1 MELRRRRF
9 DSCYPVSQNWLWKQR
24 IPYNPKNV
32 YLRDMR
38 FLVLL
43 EVKVKIID
51 KPLDWLR
58 PYKNNPRNNDKAV
71 EPVANSIREFGFKVP
86 IVATKDGE
94 IINGHILKLETV
106 PVLIA
111 DDLSEEQ
118 IKAFRLADNKVG
130 EIAEWD
136 TELLYAE
143 LESVEG
149 LDMTMFGFEDVDYSL
164 DDFEESDDPED
175 AKEFSQEEETGIERG
190 DIFQLGRHRLM
201 CGDSTSADDM
211 AQLIDGETIDLY
223 VTDPPYNVAY
233 QGGTEEAMTILNDS
247 MDDVSFRQF
256 LRDAFAVANNN
267 LKPGGAFYIWHA
279 DSEGLNFRA
288 AVKETGWLLKQSII
302 WVKNAIV
309 LGRQD
314 YQWKH
319 EPCLYGWKEGASHY
333 FVDNR
338 SLATVIEEDEENLKE
353 MTKSELISYIKTMQ
367 ETTPT
372 TIFYEDKPV
381 RNDIHPT
388 MKPLKLIA
396 RCVLNSSK
404 KGDRVLDSF
413 NGGGSTLMVCEKSE
427 RIYYGMELDPL
438 YVARTIRRWE
448 EETGL
453 TAEEVS

>member
-1 MELRRRRF
+1 M
-9 DSCYPVSQNWLWKQR
+9 
-24 IPYNPKNV
+24 
-32 YLRDMR
+32 
-38 FLVLL
+38 
-43 EVKVKIID
+43 KIVD
-51 KPLDWLR
+51 KPIEWLR
-58 PYKNNPRNNDKAV
+58 PYENNPRNNEQAV
-71 EPVANSIREFGFKVP
+71 EAVANSIKEFGFKVP
-86 IVATKDGE
+86 IVATIDGE
-94 IINGHILKLETV
+94 IVNGHTRFKAAKFLKLKTV

-111 DDLSEEQ
+111 DDLTEEQ
-118 IKAFRLADNKVG
+118 IKAFRLADNKTG
-130 EIAEWD
+130 ELADWD
-136 TELLYAE
+136 IELLYSE
-143 LESVEG
+143 LEDLTG
-149 LDMTMFGFEDVDYSL
+149 FDMTMFGFEDIDFSL
-164 DDFEESDDPED
+164 DDFEEE
-175 AKEFSQEEETGIERG
+175 KEEGEEADTDSEEKPKVECG
-190 DIFQLGRHRLM
+190 DIYQLGRHRLM
-201 CGDSTSADDM
+201 CGDSTSAEDM
-211 AQLIDGETIDLY
+211 ARLIDGAVIDLY

-233 QGGTEEAMTILNDS
+233 QGGTDEAMTIMNDS

-256 LRDAFAVANNN
+256 LRDAFAVANNH

-319 EPCLYGWKEGASHY
+319 EPCLYGWKDGASHY

-367 ETTPT
+367 DISPT
-372 TIFYEDKPV
+372 TVFYEDKPV

-404 KGDRVLDSF
+404 KGDKVLDSF
-413 NGGGSTLMVCEKSE
+413 NGGGSTLMVCERSE
-427 RIYYGMELDPL
+427 RICYAMELDPV
-438 YVARTIRRWE
+438 YVERTIKRWE

-453 TAEEVS
+453 TAEKVS

>member
-1 MELRRRRF
+1 M
-9 DSCYPVSQNWLWKQR
+9 
-24 IPYNPKNV
+24 
-32 YLRDMR
+32 
-38 FLVLL
+38 
-43 EVKVKIID
+43 KIVD
-51 KPLDWLR
+51 KPIEWLR
-58 PYKNNPRNNDKAV
+58 PYENNPRNNEQAV
-71 EPVANSIREFGFKVP
+71 EAVANSIKEFGFKVP
-86 IVATKDGE
+86 IVATIDGE
-94 IINGHILKLETV
+94 IVNGHTRFKAAKFLKLKTV

-111 DDLSEEQ
+111 DDLTEEQ
-118 IKAFRLADNKVG
+118 IKAFRLADNKTG
-130 EIAEWD
+130 ELADWD
-136 TELLYAE
+136 
-143 LESVEG
+143 VE
-149 LDMTMFGFEDVDYSL
+149 EDERQEG
-164 DDFEESDDPED
+164 EEADIN
-175 AKEFSQEEETGIERG
+175 QEEEPKVEYG
-190 DIFQLGRHRLM
+190 DIYQLGRHRLM
-201 CGDSTSADDM
+201 CGDSTSAEDM
-211 AQLIDGETIDLY
+211 AQLIDGAVIDLY

-233 QGGTEEAMTILNDS
+233 QGGTDEAMTIMNDS

-256 LRDAFAVANNN
+256 LRDAFAVANNH

-319 EPCLYGWKEGASHY
+319 EPCLYGWKDGASHY

-367 ETTPT
+367 DTSPT
-372 TIFYEDKPV
+372 TVFYEDKPV

-404 KGDRVLDSF
+404 KGDKILDSF
-413 NGGGSTLMVCEKSE
+413 NGGGSTLMVCERSE
-427 RIYYGMELDPL
+427 RIGYAMELDPV
-438 YVARTIRRWE
+438 YVERTIKRWE

-453 TAEEVS
+453 TAEKVS

>member
-1 MELRRRRF
+1 MFFGFWRRGT
-9 DSCYPVSQNWLWKQR
+9 
-24 IPYNPKNV
+24 
-32 YLRDMR
+32 
-38 FLVLL
+38 
-43 EVKVKIID
+43 VKIVD
-51 KPLDWLR
+51 KPIEWLR
-58 PYKNNPRNNDKAV
+58 PYENNPRNNEQAV
-71 EPVANSIREFGFKVP
+71 EAVANSIKEFGFKVP
-86 IVATKDGE
+86 IVATIDGE
-94 IINGHILKLETV
+94 IVNGHTRFKAAKFLKLKTV

-111 DDLSEEQ
+111 DDLTEEQ
-118 IKAFRLADNKVG
+118 TKAFRLADNKTG
-130 EIAEWD
+130 ELADWD
-136 TELLYAE
+136 VELLYGE
-143 LESVEG
+143 LDELTG
-149 LDMTMFGFEDVDYSL
+149 FDMTMFGFEDIDFSL
-164 DDFEESDDPED
+164 DDFEEVE
-175 AKEFSQEEETGIERG
+175 KEEGEEVDINQEEKPKVEYG
-190 DIFQLGRHRLM
+190 DIYQLGRHRLM
-201 CGDSTSADDM
+201 CGDSTSAEDM
-211 AQLIDGETIDLY
+211 AQLIDGAVIDLY

-233 QGGTEEAMTILNDS
+233 QGGTDEAMTIMNDS

-256 LRDAFAVANNN
+256 LRDAFAVANNH

-319 EPCLYGWKEGASHY
+319 EPCLYGWKDGASHY

-353 MTKSELISYIKTMQ
+353 MTKGELISYIKIMQ
-367 ETTPT
+367 DTSPT
-372 TIFYEDKPV
+372 TVFYEDKPV

-404 KGDRVLDSF
+404 KGDKILDSF
-413 NGGGSTLMVCEKSE
+413 NGGGSTLMVCERSE
-427 RIYYGMELDPL
+427 RVCYAMELDPV
-438 YVARTIRRWE
+438 YVERTIKRWE

-453 TAEEVS
+453 TAEKVS

>member
-1 MELRRRRF
+1 M
-9 DSCYPVSQNWLWKQR
+9 
-24 IPYNPKNV
+24 
-32 YLRDMR
+32 
-38 FLVLL
+38 
-43 EVKVKIID
+43 KIVD
-51 KPLDWLR
+51 KPIEWLR
-58 PYKNNPRNNDKAV
+58 PYENNPRNNEQAV
-71 EPVANSIREFGFKVP
+71 EAVANSIKEFGFKVP
-86 IVATKDGE
+86 IVATIDGE
-94 IINGHILKLETV
+94 IVNGHTRFKAAKFLKLKTV

-111 DDLSEEQ
+111 DDLTEEQ
-118 IKAFRLADNKVG
+118 IKAFRLADNKTG
-130 EIAEWD
+130 ELADWD
-136 TELLYAE
+136 IELLYGE
-143 LESVEG
+143 LDELTG
-149 LDMTMFGFEDVDYSL
+149 FDMTMFGFEDIDFSL
-164 DDFEESDDPED
+164 DDFEEVE
-175 AKEFSQEEETGIERG
+175 KEEGEEVDINQEEKSKVEYG
-190 DIFQLGRHRLM
+190 DIYQLGRHRLM
-201 CGDSTSADDM
+201 CGDSTSAEDM
-211 AQLIDGETIDLY
+211 AQLIDGAVIDLY

-233 QGGTEEAMTILNDS
+233 QGGTDEAMTIMNDS

-256 LRDAFAVANNN
+256 LRDAFAVANNH

-319 EPCLYGWKEGASHY
+319 EPCLYGWKDGASHY

-367 ETTPT
+367 DTSPT
-372 TIFYEDKPV
+372 TVFYEDKPV

-404 KGDRVLDSF
+404 KGDKILDSF
-413 NGGGSTLMVCEKSE
+413 NGGGSTLMVCERSK
-427 RIYYGMELDPL
+427 RVCYAMELDPV
-438 YVARTIRRWE
+438 YVERTIKRRE

-453 TAEEVS
+453 TAEKVS

>member
-1 MELRRRRF
+1 M
-9 DSCYPVSQNWLWKQR
+9 
-24 IPYNPKNV
+24 
-32 YLRDMR
+32 
-38 FLVLL
+38 
-43 EVKVKIID
+43 KIVD
-51 KPLDWLR
+51 KPIEWLR
-58 PYKNNPRNNDKAV
+58 PYENNPRNNEQAV
-71 EPVANSIREFGFKVP
+71 EAVANSIKEFGFKVP
-86 IVATKDGE
+86 IVATIDGE
-94 IINGHILKLETV
+94 IVNGHTRFKAAKFLKLKTV

-111 DDLSEEQ
+111 DDLTEEQ
-118 IKAFRLADNKVG
+118 IKGFRLADNKTG
-130 EIAEWD
+130 ELADWD
-136 TELLYAE
+136 VELLYGE
-143 LESVEG
+143 LDELTG
-149 LDMTMFGFEDVDYSL
+149 FDMTMFGFEDIDFSL
-164 DDFEESDDPED
+164 DDFEEDE
-175 AKEFSQEEETGIERG
+175 KETGEEADIDSEEKPKVEYG

-201 CGDSTSADDM
+201 CGDSTSAEDM
-211 AQLIDGETIDLY
+211 ARLIDGAVIDLY

-233 QGGTEEAMTILNDS
+233 QGGTDEAMTIMNDS

-256 LRDAFAVANNN
+256 LRDAFAVANNH

-319 EPCLYGWKEGASHY
+319 EPCLYGWKDGASHY

-367 ETTPT
+367 DTSPT
-372 TIFYEDKPV
+372 TVFYEDKPV

-388 MKPLKLIA
+388 MKLLKLIA

-404 KGDRVLDSF
+404 KGDKILDSF
-413 NGGGSTLMVCEKSE
+413 NGGGSTLMVCERSE
-427 RIYYGMELDPL
+427 RIGYAMELDPV
-438 YVARTIRRWE
+438 YVERTIKRWE

-453 TAEEVS
+453 TAEKVS

>member
-1 MELRRRRF
+1 M
-9 DSCYPVSQNWLWKQR
+9 
-24 IPYNPKNV
+24 
-32 YLRDMR
+32 
-38 FLVLL
+38 
-43 EVKVKIID
+43 KIVD
-51 KPLDWLR
+51 KPIEWLR
-58 PYKNNPRNNDKAV
+58 PYENNPRNNEQAV
-71 EPVANSIREFGFKVP
+71 EAVANSIKEFGFKVP
-86 IVATKDGE
+86 IVATIDGE
-94 IINGHILKLETV
+94 IVNGHTRFKAAKFLKLKTV

-111 DDLSEEQ
+111 DDLTEEQ
-118 IKAFRLADNKVG
+118 IKAFRLADNKTG
-130 EIAEWD
+130 ELADWD
-136 TELLYAE
+136 VELLYGE
-143 LESVEG
+143 LDELTG
-149 LDMTMFGFEDVDYSL
+149 FDMTMFGFEDIDFSL
-164 DDFEESDDPED
+164 DDFEEDERQEGEEADIN
-175 AKEFSQEEETGIERG
+175 QEEEPKVEYG
-190 DIFQLGRHRLM
+190 DIYQLGRHRLM
-201 CGDSTSADDM
+201 CGDSTSAEDM
-211 AQLIDGETIDLY
+211 AQLIDGAVIDLY

-233 QGGTEEAMTILNDS
+233 QGGTDEAMTIMNDS

-256 LRDAFAVANNN
+256 LRDAFAVANNH

-319 EPCLYGWKEGASHY
+319 EPCLYGWKDGASHY

-367 ETTPT
+367 DTSPT
-372 TIFYEDKPV
+372 TVFYEDKPV

-404 KGDRVLDSF
+404 KGDKILDSF
-413 NGGGSTLMVCEKSE
+413 NGGGSTLMVCERSE
-427 RIYYGMELDPL
+427 RIGYAMELDPV
-438 YVARTIRRWE
+438 YVERTIKRWE

-453 TAEEVS
+453 TAEKVS

>member
-1 MELRRRRF
+1 M
-9 DSCYPVSQNWLWKQR
+9 
-24 IPYNPKNV
+24 
-32 YLRDMR
+32 
-38 FLVLL
+38 
-43 EVKVKIID
+43 KIVD
-51 KPLDWLR
+51 KPIEWLR
-58 PYKNNPRNNDKAV
+58 PYENNPRNNEQAV
-71 EPVANSIREFGFKVP
+71 EAVANSIKEFGFKVP
-86 IVATKDGE
+86 IVATIDGE
-94 IINGHILKLETV
+94 IVNGHTRFKAAKSLKLKTV

-111 DDLSEEQ
+111 DDLTEEQ
-118 IKAFRLADNKVG
+118 IKAFRLADNKTG
-130 EIAEWD
+130 ELAEWNV
-136 TELLYAE
+136 ELLYGE
-143 LESVEG
+143 LDELDG
-149 LDMTMFGFEDVDYSL
+149 FDMTLFGFEDIDFSL
-164 DDFEESDDPED
+164 DDFEEDE
-175 AKEFSQEEETGIERG
+175 KEEGEEVDINQEEKPKVEYG

-201 CGDSTSADDM
+201 CGDSTSAEDM
-211 AQLIDGETIDLY
+211 ARLIDGAVIDLY

-233 QGGTEEAMTILNDS
+233 QGGTDEAMTIMNDS

-256 LRDAFAVANNN
+256 LRDAFAVANNH

-319 EPCLYGWKEGASHY
+319 EPCLYGWKDGASHY

-367 ETTPT
+367 YTSPT
-372 TIFYEDKPV
+372 TVFYEDKPV

-404 KGDRVLDSF
+404 KGDKILDSF
-413 NGGGSTLMVCEKSE
+413 NGGGSTLMVCERSE
-427 RIYYGMELDPL
+427 RIGYAMELDPV
-438 YVARTIRRWE
+438 YVERTIKRRE

-453 TAEEVS
+453 TAEKVS

>member
-1 MELRRRRF
+1 M
-9 DSCYPVSQNWLWKQR
+9 
-24 IPYNPKNV
+24 
-32 YLRDMR
+32 
-38 FLVLL
+38 
-43 EVKVKIID
+43 KIVD
-51 KPLDWLR
+51 KPIEWLR
-58 PYKNNPRNNDKAV
+58 PYENNPRNNEQAV
-71 EPVANSIREFGFKVP
+71 EAVANSIKEFGFKVP
-86 IVATKDGE
+86 IVATIDGE
-94 IINGHILKLETV
+94 IVNGHTRFKAAKFLKLKTV

-111 DDLSEEQ
+111 DDLTEEQ
-118 IKAFRLADNKVG
+118 IKAFRLADNKTG
-130 EIAEWD
+130 ELADWD
-136 TELLYAE
+136 VELLYSE
-143 LESVEG
+143 LDELTG
-149 LDMTMFGFEDVDYSL
+149 FDMTMFGFEDIDFSL
-164 DDFEESDDPED
+164 DDFEEDE
-175 AKEFSQEEETGIERG
+175 KETGEEADIDSEEKPKVEYG

-201 CGDSTSADDM
+201 CGDSTSAEDM
-211 AQLIDGETIDLY
+211 ARLIDGAVIDLY

-233 QGGTEEAMTILNDS
+233 QGGTDEAMTIMNDS

-256 LRDAFAVANNN
+256 LRDAFAVANNH

-279 DSEGLNFRA
+279 DSECLNFRA

-319 EPCLYGWKEGASHY
+319 EPCLYGWKDGASHY

-367 ETTPT
+367 DTSPT
-372 TIFYEDKPV
+372 TVFYEDKPV

-404 KGDRVLDSF
+404 KGDKILDSF
-413 NGGGSTLMVCEKSE
+413 NGGGSTLMVCERSE
-427 RIYYGMELDPL
+427 RIGYAMELDPV
-438 YVARTIRRWE
+438 YVERTIKRWE

-453 TAEEVS
+453 TAEKVS

>member
-1 MELRRRRF
+1 M
-9 DSCYPVSQNWLWKQR
+9 
-24 IPYNPKNV
+24 
-32 YLRDMR
+32 
-38 FLVLL
+38 
-43 EVKVKIID
+43 KIVD
-51 KPLDWLR
+51 KPIEWLR
-58 PYKNNPRNNDKAV
+58 PYENNPRNNEQAV
-71 EPVANSIREFGFKVP
+71 EAVANSIKEFGFKVP
-86 IVATKDGE
+86 IVATIDGE
-94 IINGHILKLETV
+94 IVNGHTRFKAAKFLKLKTV

-111 DDLSEEQ
+111 DDLTEEQ
-118 IKAFRLADNKVG
+118 IKAFRLADNKTG
-130 EIAEWD
+130 ELADWD
-136 TELLYAE
+136 VELLYGE
-143 LESVEG
+143 LDELTG
-149 LDMTMFGFEDVDYSL
+149 FDMTMFGFEDIDFSL
-164 DDFEESDDPED
+164 DDFEEVE
-175 AKEFSQEEETGIERG
+175 KEEGEEVDINQEEKPKVEYG
-190 DIFQLGRHRLM
+190 DIYQLGRHRLM
-201 CGDSTSADDM
+201 CGDSTSAEDM
-211 AQLIDGETIDLY
+211 AQLIDGAVIDLY

-233 QGGTEEAMTILNDS
+233 QGGTDEAMTIMNDS

-256 LRDAFAVANNN
+256 LRDAFAVANNH

-319 EPCLYGWKEGASHY
+319 EPCLYGWKDGASHY

-367 ETTPT
+367 DTSPT
-372 TIFYEDKPV
+372 TVFYEDKPV

-404 KGDRVLDSF
+404 KGDKILDSF
-413 NGGGSTLMVCEKSE
+413 NGGGSTLMVCERSE
-427 RIYYGMELDPL
+427 RIGYAMELDPV
-438 YVARTIRRWE
+438 YVERTIKRWE

-453 TAEEVS
+453 TAEKVS

>member
-1 MELRRRRF
+1 MFFGFLRR
-9 DSCYPVSQNWLWKQR
+9 
-24 IPYNPKNV
+24 
-32 YLRDMR
+32 
-38 FLVLL
+38 
-43 EVKVKIID
+43 ETVKIVD
-51 KPLDWLR
+51 KPIEWLR
-58 PYKNNPRNNDKAV
+58 PYENNPRNNEQAV
-71 EPVANSIREFGFKVP
+71 ESVANSIKEFGFKVP
-86 IVATKDGE
+86 IVATIDGE
-94 IINGHILKLETV
+94 IVNGHTRFKAAKFLKLKTV

-111 DDLSEEQ
+111 DDLTEEQ
-118 IKAFRLADNKVG
+118 IKAFRLADNKTG
-130 EIAEWD
+130 ELADWD
-136 TELLYAE
+136 IELLYSE
-143 LESVEG
+143 LDDLTG
-149 LDMTMFGFEDVDYSL
+149 FDMTMFGFEDIDFSL
-164 DDFEESDDPED
+164 DDFEEAE
-175 AKEFSQEEETGIERG
+175 KEEGEEADTDSEEKPKVEYG
-190 DIFQLGRHRLM
+190 DIYQLGRHRLM
-201 CGDSTSADDM
+201 CGDSTSAEDM
-211 AQLIDGETIDLY
+211 ARLIDGAVIDLY

-233 QGGTEEAMTILNDS
+233 QGGTDEAMTIMNDS

-256 LRDAFAVANNN
+256 LRDAFAVANNH

-319 EPCLYGWKEGASHY
+319 EPCLYGWKDGASHY

-338 SLATVIEEDEENLKE
+338 SLATVIEEDEENLKG

-367 ETTPT
+367 DTSPT
-372 TIFYEDKPV
+372 TVFYEDKPV

-404 KGDRVLDSF
+404 KGDKVLDSF
-413 NGGGSTLMVCEKSE
+413 NGGGSTLMVCERSE
-427 RIYYGMELDPL
+427 RVCYAMELDPV
-438 YVARTIRRWE
+438 YVERTIKRWE

-453 TAEEVS
+453 TAEKVS

>member
-1 MELRRRRF
+1 M
-9 DSCYPVSQNWLWKQR
+9 
-24 IPYNPKNV
+24 
-32 YLRDMR
+32 
-38 FLVLL
+38 
-43 EVKVKIID
+43 KIVD
-51 KPLDWLR
+51 KPIEWLR
-58 PYKNNPRNNDKAV
+58 PYENNPRNNEQAV
-71 EPVANSIREFGFKVP
+71 EAVANSIKEFGFKVP
-86 IVATKDGE
+86 IVATIDGE
-94 IINGHILKLETV
+94 IVNGHTRFKAAKSLKLKTV

-111 DDLSEEQ
+111 DDLTEEQ
-118 IKAFRLADNKVG
+118 IKAFRLADNKTG
-130 EIAEWD
+130 ELAEWNV
-136 TELLYAE
+136 ELLYGE
-143 LESVEG
+143 LDELDG
-149 LDMTMFGFEDVDYSL
+149 FDMTLFGFEDIDFSL
-164 DDFEESDDPED
+164 DDFEEDE
-175 AKEFSQEEETGIERG
+175 KETGEEVDIDSEEKPKVEYG

-201 CGDSTSADDM
+201 CGDSTSAEDM
-211 AQLIDGETIDLY
+211 ARLIDGAVIDLY

-233 QGGTEEAMTILNDS
+233 QGGTDEAMTIMNDS

-256 LRDAFAVANNN
+256 LRDAFAVANNH

-309 LGRQD
+309 LGRQY

-319 EPCLYGWKEGASHY
+319 EPCLYGWKDGASHY

-396 RCVLNSSK
+396 RCILNSSK

-427 RIYYGMELDPL
+427 RIYYGMELDPI

-453 TAEEVS
+453 TAEKVS

>member
-1 MELRRRRF
+1 M
-9 DSCYPVSQNWLWKQR
+9 
-24 IPYNPKNV
+24 
-32 YLRDMR
+32 
-38 FLVLL
+38 
-43 EVKVKIID
+43 KIVD
-51 KPLDWLR
+51 KPIEWLR
-58 PYKNNPRNNDKAV
+58 PYENNPRNNEQAV
-71 EPVANSIREFGFKVP
+71 EAVANSIKEFGFKVP
-86 IVATKDGE
+86 IVATIDGE
-94 IINGHILKLETV
+94 IVNGHTRFKAAKFLKLKTV

-111 DDLSEEQ
+111 DDLTEEQ
-118 IKAFRLADNKVG
+118 IKAFRLADNKTG
-130 EIAEWD
+130 ELADWD
-136 TELLYAE
+136 VELLYSE
-143 LESVEG
+143 LDELTG
-149 LDMTMFGFEDVDYSL
+149 FDMTMFGFEDIDFSL
-164 DDFEESDDPED
+164 DDFEEDE
-175 AKEFSQEEETGIERG
+175 KETGEEVDIDSEEKPKVEYG

-201 CGDSTSADDM
+201 CGDSTSAEDM
-211 AQLIDGETIDLY
+211 ARLIDGAVIDLY

-233 QGGTEEAMTILNDS
+233 QGGTDEAMTIMNDS

-256 LRDAFAVANNN
+256 LRDAFAVANNH

-319 EPCLYGWKEGASHY
+319 EPCLYGWKDGASHY

-367 ETTPT
+367 DTSPT
-372 TIFYEDKPV
+372 TVFYEDKPV

-404 KGDRVLDSF
+404 KGDKILDSF
-413 NGGGSTLMVCEKSE
+413 NGGGSTLMVCERSE
-427 RIYYGMELDPL
+427 RIGYAMELDPV
-438 YVARTIRRWE
+438 YVERTIKRWE

-453 TAEEVS
+453 TAEKVS

>member
-1 MELRRRRF
+1 M
-9 DSCYPVSQNWLWKQR
+9 
-24 IPYNPKNV
+24 
-32 YLRDMR
+32 
-38 FLVLL
+38 
-43 EVKVKIID
+43 KIVD
-51 KPLDWLR
+51 KPIEWLR
-58 PYKNNPRNNDKAV
+58 PYENNPRNNEQAV
-71 EPVANSIREFGFKVP
+71 EAVTNSIKEFGFKVP
-86 IVATKDGE
+86 IVATIDGE
-94 IINGHILKLETV
+94 IVNGHTRFKAAKFLKLKTV

-111 DDLSEEQ
+111 DDLTEEQ
-118 IKAFRLADNKVG
+118 IKAFRLADNKTG
-130 EIAEWD
+130 ELADWD
-136 TELLYAE
+136 VELLYGE
-143 LESVEG
+143 LDELTG
-149 LDMTMFGFEDVDYSL
+149 FDMTMFGFEDIDFSL
-164 DDFEESDDPED
+164 DDFEEDE
-175 AKEFSQEEETGIERG
+175 KETGEEVDIDSEEKPKVEYG

-201 CGDSTSADDM
+201 CGDSTSAEDM
-211 AQLIDGETIDLY
+211 AQLIDGAVIDLY

-233 QGGTEEAMTILNDS
+233 QGGTDEAMTIMNDS

-256 LRDAFAVANNN
+256 LRDAFAVANNH

-319 EPCLYGWKEGASHY
+319 EPCLYGWKDGASHY

-367 ETTPT
+367 DTSPT
-372 TIFYEDKPV
+372 TVFYEDKPV

-404 KGDRVLDSF
+404 KGDKILDSF
-413 NGGGSTLMVCEKSE
+413 NGGGSTLMVCERSE
-427 RIYYGMELDPL
+427 RIGYAMELDPV
-438 YVARTIRRWE
+438 YVERTIKRWE

-453 TAEEVS
+453 TAEKVS

>member
-1 MELRRRRF
+1 M
-9 DSCYPVSQNWLWKQR
+9 
-24 IPYNPKNV
+24 
-32 YLRDMR
+32 
-38 FLVLL
+38 
-43 EVKVKIID
+43 KIVD
-51 KPLDWLR
+51 KPIEWLR
-58 PYKNNPRNNDKAV
+58 PYENNPRNNEQAV
-71 EPVANSIREFGFKVP
+71 EAVANSIKEFGFKVP
-86 IVATKDGE
+86 IVATIDGE
-94 IINGHILKLETV
+94 IVNGHTRFKAAKSLKLKTV

-111 DDLSEEQ
+111 DDLTEEQ
-118 IKAFRLADNKVG
+118 IKAFRLADNKTG
-130 EIAEWD
+130 ELAEWNV
-136 TELLYAE
+136 ELLYGE
-143 LESVEG
+143 LDELDG
-149 LDMTMFGFEDVDYSL
+149 FDMTLFGFEDIDFSL
-164 DDFEESDDPED
+164 DDFEEDE
-175 AKEFSQEEETGIERG
+175 KEEGEEVDINQEEKPKVEYG

-201 CGDSTSADDM
+201 CGDSTSAEDM
-211 AQLIDGETIDLY
+211 ARLIDGAVIDLY

-233 QGGTEEAMTILNDS
+233 QGGTDEAMTIMNDS

-256 LRDAFAVANNN
+256 LRDAFAVANNH

-319 EPCLYGWKEGASHY
+319 EPCLYGWKDGASHY

-367 ETTPT
+367 DTSPT
-372 TIFYEDKPV
+372 TVFYEDKPV

-404 KGDRVLDSF
+404 KGDKILDSF
-413 NGGGSTLMVCEKSE
+413 NGGGSTLMVCERSE
-427 RIYYGMELDPL
+427 RIGYAMELDPV
-438 YVARTIRRWE
+438 YVERTIKRRE

-453 TAEEVS
+453 TAEKVS

>member
-1 MELRRRRF
+1 MFFGFLRR
-9 DSCYPVSQNWLWKQR
+9 
-24 IPYNPKNV
+24 
-32 YLRDMR
+32 
-38 FLVLL
+38 
-43 EVKVKIID
+43 ETVKIVD
-51 KPLDWLR
+51 KPIEWLR
-58 PYKNNPRNNDKAV
+58 PYENNPRNNEQAV
-71 EPVANSIREFGFKVP
+71 EAVANSIKEFGFKVP
-86 IVATKDGE
+86 IVATIDGE
-94 IINGHILKLETV
+94 IVNGHTRFKAAKFLKLKTV

-111 DDLSEEQ
+111 DDLTEEQ
-118 IKAFRLADNKVG
+118 IKAFRLADNKTG
-130 EIAEWD
+130 ELADWD
-136 TELLYAE
+136 VELLYSE
-143 LESVEG
+143 LDELTG
-149 LDMTMFGFEDVDYSL
+149 FDMTMFGFEDIDFSL
-164 DDFEESDDPED
+164 DDFEEDE
-175 AKEFSQEEETGIERG
+175 KETGEEADIDSEEKPKVEYG

-201 CGDSTSADDM
+201 CGDSTSAEDM
-211 AQLIDGETIDLY
+211 AQLIDGAVIDLY

-233 QGGTEEAMTILNDS
+233 QGGTDEAMTIMNDS

-256 LRDAFAVANNN
+256 LRDAFTVANNH

-319 EPCLYGWKEGASHY
+319 EPCLYGWKDGASHY

-367 ETTPT
+367 DTSPT
-372 TIFYEDKPV
+372 TVFYEDKPV

-404 KGDRVLDSF
+404 KGDKILDSF
-413 NGGGSTLMVCEKSE
+413 NGGGSTLMVCERSE
-427 RIYYGMELDPL
+427 RVCYAMELDPV
-438 YVARTIRRWE
+438 YVERTIKRWE

-453 TAEEVS
+453 TAEKVS

>member
-1 MELRRRRF
+1 M
-9 DSCYPVSQNWLWKQR
+9 
-24 IPYNPKNV
+24 
-32 YLRDMR
+32 
-38 FLVLL
+38 
-43 EVKVKIID
+43 KIVD
-51 KPLDWLR
+51 KPIEWLR
-58 PYKNNPRNNDKAV
+58 PYENNPRNNEQAV
-71 EPVANSIREFGFKVP
+71 EAVANSIKEFGFKVP
-86 IVATKDGE
+86 IVATIDGE
-94 IINGHILKLETV
+94 IVNGHTRFKAAKFLKLKTV

-111 DDLSEEQ
+111 DDLTEEQ
-118 IKAFRLADNKVG
+118 IKAFRLADNKTG
-130 EIAEWD
+130 ELADWD
-136 TELLYAE
+136 VELLYGE
-143 LESVEG
+143 LDELTG
-149 LDMTMFGFEDVDYSL
+149 FDMTMFGFEDIDFSL
-164 DDFEESDDPED
+164 DDFEEVE
-175 AKEFSQEEETGIERG
+175 KEEGEEVDINQEEKPKVEYG
-190 DIFQLGRHRLM
+190 DIYQLGRHRLM
-201 CGDSTSADDM
+201 CGDSTSAEDV
-211 AQLIDGETIDLY
+211 AQLIDGAVIDLY

-233 QGGTEEAMTILNDS
+233 QGGTDEAMTIMNDS

-256 LRDAFAVANNN
+256 LRDAFAVANNH

-319 EPCLYGWKEGASHY
+319 EPCLYGWKDGASHY

-367 ETTPT
+367 DTSPT
-372 TIFYEDKPV
+372 TVFYEDKPV

-404 KGDRVLDSF
+404 KGDKILDSF
-413 NGGGSTLMVCEKSE
+413 NGGGSTLMVCERSE
-427 RIYYGMELDPL
+427 RVCYAMELDPV
-438 YVARTIRRWE
+438 YVERTIKR
-448 EETGL
+448 
-453 TAEEVS
+453 

>member
-1 MELRRRRF
+1 
-9 DSCYPVSQNWLWKQR
+9 
-24 IPYNPKNV
+24 
-32 YLRDMR
+32 
-38 FLVLL
+38 
-43 EVKVKIID
+43 VKIVD
-51 KPLDWLR
+51 KPIEWLR
-58 PYKNNPRNNDKAV
+58 PYENNPRNNEQAV
-71 EPVANSIREFGFKVP
+71 EAVANSIKEFGFKVP
-86 IVATKDGE
+86 IVATIDGE
-94 IINGHILKLETV
+94 IVNGHTRFKAAKFLKLKTV

-111 DDLSEEQ
+111 DDLTEEQ
-118 IKAFRLADNKVG
+118 IKAFRLADNKTG
-130 EIAEWD
+130 ELADWD
-136 TELLYAE
+136 VELLYSE
-143 LESVEG
+143 LDELTG
-149 LDMTMFGFEDVDYSL
+149 FDMTMFGFEDIDFSL
-164 DDFEESDDPED
+164 DDFEEDE
-175 AKEFSQEEETGIERG
+175 KETGEEADIDSEEKPKVEYG

-201 CGDSTSADDM
+201 CGDSTSAEDM
-211 AQLIDGETIDLY
+211 ARLIDGAVIDLY

-233 QGGTEEAMTILNDS
+233 QGGTDEAMTIMNDS

-256 LRDAFAVANNN
+256 LRDAFAVANNH

-319 EPCLYGWKEGASHY
+319 EPCLYGWKDGASHY

-367 ETTPT
+367 DTSPT
-372 TIFYEDKPV
+372 TVFYEDKPV

-404 KGDRVLDSF
+404 KGDKILDSF
-413 NGGGSTLMVCEKSE
+413 NGGGSTLMVCERSE
-427 RIYYGMELDPL
+427 RIGYAMELDPV
-438 YVARTIRRWE
+438 YVERTIKRWE

-453 TAEEVS
+453 TAEKVS

>member
-1 MELRRRRF
+1 MFFGFWRRGT
-9 DSCYPVSQNWLWKQR
+9 
-24 IPYNPKNV
+24 
-32 YLRDMR
+32 
-38 FLVLL
+38 
-43 EVKVKIID
+43 VKIVD
-51 KPLDWLR
+51 KPIEWLR
-58 PYKNNPRNNDKAV
+58 PYENNPRNNEQAV
-71 EPVANSIREFGFKVP
+71 EAVANSIKEFGFKVP
-86 IVATKDGE
+86 IVATIDGE
-94 IINGHILKLETV
+94 IVNGHTRFKAAKFLKLKTV

-111 DDLSEEQ
+111 DDLTEEQ
-118 IKAFRLADNKVG
+118 IKAFRLADNKTG
-130 EIAEWD
+130 ELADWD
-136 TELLYAE
+136 VELLYGE
-143 LESVEG
+143 LDELTG
-149 LDMTMFGFEDVDYSL
+149 FDMTMFGFEDIDFSL
-164 DDFEESDDPED
+164 DDFEEVE
-175 AKEFSQEEETGIERG
+175 KEEGEGVDINQEEKSKVEYG
-190 DIFQLGRHRLM
+190 DIYQLGRHRLM
-201 CGDSTSADDM
+201 CGDSTSAEDM
-211 AQLIDGETIDLY
+211 AQLIDGAVIDLY

-233 QGGTEEAMTILNDS
+233 QGGTDEAMTIMNDS

-256 LRDAFAVANNN
+256 LRDAFAVANNH

-319 EPCLYGWKEGASHY
+319 EPCLYGWKDGASHY

-367 ETTPT
+367 DTSPT
-372 TIFYEDKPV
+372 TVFYEDKPV

-404 KGDRVLDSF
+404 KGDKILDSF
-413 NGGGSTLMVCEKSE
+413 NGGSSTLMVCERSE
-427 RIYYGMELDPL
+427 RVCYAMELDPV
-438 YVARTIRRWE
+438 YVERTIKRWE

-453 TAEEVS
+453 TAEKVS

>member
-1 MELRRRRF
+1 M
-9 DSCYPVSQNWLWKQR
+9 
-24 IPYNPKNV
+24 
-32 YLRDMR
+32 
-38 FLVLL
+38 
-43 EVKVKIID
+43 KIVD
-51 KPLDWLR
+51 KPIEWLR
-58 PYKNNPRNNDKAV
+58 PYEKNPRNNEQAV
-71 EPVANSIREFGFKVP
+71 EAVANSIKEFGFKVP
-86 IVATKDGE
+86 IVATIDGE
-94 IINGHILKLETV
+94 IVNGHTRFKAAKFLKLKTV

-111 DDLSEEQ
+111 DDLTEEQ
-118 IKAFRLADNKVG
+118 IKAFRLADNKTG
-130 EIAEWD
+130 ELADWD
-136 TELLYAE
+136 VELLYSE
-143 LESVEG
+143 LDELTG
-149 LDMTMFGFEDVDYSL
+149 FDMTMFGFEDIDFSL
-164 DDFEESDDPED
+164 DDFEEDE
-175 AKEFSQEEETGIERG
+175 KETGEEVDIDSEEKPKVEYG

-201 CGDSTSADDM
+201 CGDSTSAEDM
-211 AQLIDGETIDLY
+211 ARLIDGAVIDLY

-233 QGGTEEAMTILNDS
+233 QGGTDEAMTIMNDS

-256 LRDAFAVANNN
+256 LRDAFAVANNH

-319 EPCLYGWKEGASHY
+319 EPCLYGWKDGASHY

-367 ETTPT
+367 DTSPT
-372 TIFYEDKPV
+372 TVFYEDKPV

-404 KGDRVLDSF
+404 KGDKILDSF
-413 NGGGSTLMVCEKSE
+413 NGGGSTLMVCERSE
-427 RIYYGMELDPL
+427 RIGYAMELDPV
-438 YVARTIRRWE
+438 YVERTIKRWE

-453 TAEEVS
+453 TAEKVS

>member
-1 MELRRRRF
+1 M
-9 DSCYPVSQNWLWKQR
+9 
-24 IPYNPKNV
+24 
-32 YLRDMR
+32 
-38 FLVLL
+38 
-43 EVKVKIID
+43 KIVD
-51 KPLDWLR
+51 KPIEWLR
-58 PYKNNPRNNDKAV
+58 PYENNPRNNEQAV
-71 EPVANSIREFGFKVP
+71 EAVANSIKEFGFKVP
-86 IVATKDGE
+86 IVATIDGE
-94 IINGHILKLETV
+94 IINGHTRFKAAKFLKLKAV

-111 DDLSEEQ
+111 DDLSDEQ
-118 IKAFRLADNKVG
+118 IKAFRLADNKTG
-130 EIAEWD
+130 ELADWD
-136 TELLYAE
+136 IELLYSE
-143 LESVEG
+143 LEDLTG
-149 LDMTMFGFEDVDYSL
+149 FDMTMFGFEDIDFSL
-164 DDFEESDDPED
+164 DDFEEE
-175 AKEFSQEEETGIERG
+175 KEEREEADTDSEEKPKVQYG
-190 DIFQLGRHRLM
+190 DIYQLGRHRLM
-201 CGDSTSADDM
+201 CGDSTSAEDM
-211 AQLIDGETIDLY
+211 ARLIDGAVIDLY

-233 QGGTEEAMTILNDS
+233 QGGTDEAMTIMNDS

-256 LRDAFAVANNN
+256 LRDAFVVANNH

-319 EPCLYGWKEGASHY
+319 EPCLYGWKDGASHY

-367 ETTPT
+367 DTSPT
-372 TIFYEDKPV
+372 TVFYEDKPV

-404 KGDRVLDSF
+404 KGDKVLDSF
-413 NGGGSTLMVCEKSE
+413 NGGGSTLMVCERSE
-427 RIYYGMELDPL
+427 RICYAMELDPV
-438 YVARTIRRWE
+438 YVERTIKRWE

-453 TAEEVS
+453 TAEKVS

>member
-1 MELRRRRF
+1 M
-9 DSCYPVSQNWLWKQR
+9 
-24 IPYNPKNV
+24 
-32 YLRDMR
+32 
-38 FLVLL
+38 
-43 EVKVKIID
+43 KIVD
-51 KPLDWLR
+51 KPIEWLR
-58 PYKNNPRNNDKAV
+58 PYENNPRNNEQAV
-71 EPVANSIREFGFKVP
+71 EAVANSINEFGFKVP
-86 IVATKDGE
+86 IVATIDGE
-94 IINGHILKLETV
+94 IVNGHTRFKAAKFLKLKTV

-111 DDLSEEQ
+111 DDLTEEQ
-118 IKAFRLADNKVG
+118 IKAFRLADNKTG
-130 EIAEWD
+130 ELAEWNV
-136 TELLYAE
+136 ELLYGE
-143 LESVEG
+143 LDELDG
-149 LDMTMFGFEDVDYSL
+149 FDMTLFGFEDIDFSL
-164 DDFEESDDPED
+164 DDFEEDE
-175 AKEFSQEEETGIERG
+175 KETGEEVDIDSEEKPKVEYG

-201 CGDSTSADDM
+201 CGDSTSAEDM
-211 AQLIDGETIDLY
+211 ARLIDGAVIDLY

-233 QGGTEEAMTILNDS
+233 QGGTDEAMTIMNDS

-256 LRDAFAVANNN
+256 LRDAFVVANNH

-319 EPCLYGWKEGASHY
+319 EPCLYGWKDGASHY

-338 SLATVIEEDEENLKE
+338 SLVTVIEEDEENLKE

-367 ETTPT
+367 DTSPT
-372 TIFYEDKPV
+372 TVFYEDKPV

-404 KGDRVLDSF
+404 KGDKILDSF
-413 NGGGSTLMVCEKSE
+413 NGGGSTLMVCERSE
-427 RIYYGMELDPL
+427 RIGYAMELDPV
-438 YVARTIRRWE
+438 YVERTIKRWE

-453 TAEEVS
+453 TAEKVS

>member
-1 MELRRRRF
+1 M
-9 DSCYPVSQNWLWKQR
+9 
-24 IPYNPKNV
+24 
-32 YLRDMR
+32 
-38 FLVLL
+38 
-43 EVKVKIID
+43 KIVD
-51 KPLDWLR
+51 KPIEWLR
-58 PYKNNPRNNDKAV
+58 PYENNPRNNEQAV
-71 EPVANSIREFGFKVP
+71 EAVANSIKEFGFKVP
-86 IVATKDGE
+86 IVATIDGE
-94 IINGHILKLETV
+94 IVNGHTRFKAAKFLKLKTV

-111 DDLSEEQ
+111 DDLTEEQ
-118 IKAFRLADNKVG
+118 IKAFRLADNKTG
-130 EIAEWD
+130 ELADWD
-136 TELLYAE
+136 VELLYGE
-143 LESVEG
+143 LDELTG
-149 LDMTMFGFEDVDYSL
+149 FDMTMFGFEDIDFSL
-164 DDFEESDDPED
+164 DDFEEDE
-175 AKEFSQEEETGIERG
+175 KEEGEEVDINQEEKPKVEYG
-190 DIFQLGRHRLM
+190 DIYQLGRHRLM
-201 CGDSTSADDM
+201 CGDSTSAEDM
-211 AQLIDGETIDLY
+211 AQLIDGAVIDLY

-233 QGGTEEAMTILNDS
+233 QGGTDEAMTIMNDS

-256 LRDAFAVANNN
+256 LRDAFAVANNH

-319 EPCLYGWKEGASHY
+319 EPCLYGWKDGASHY

-367 ETTPT
+367 DTSPT
-372 TIFYEDKPV
+372 TVFYEDKPV

-404 KGDRVLDSF
+404 KGDKILDSF
-413 NGGGSTLMVCEKSE
+413 NGGGSTLMVCERSE
-427 RIYYGMELDPL
+427 RIGYAMELDPV
-438 YVARTIRRWE
+438 YVERTIKRWE

-453 TAEEVS
+453 TAEKVS